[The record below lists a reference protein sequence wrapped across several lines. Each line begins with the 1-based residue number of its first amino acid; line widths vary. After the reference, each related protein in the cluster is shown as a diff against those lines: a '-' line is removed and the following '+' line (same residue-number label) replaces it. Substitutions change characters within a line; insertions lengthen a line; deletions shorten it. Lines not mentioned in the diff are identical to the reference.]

1 VIAIVRKSEIND
13 YLFCFSL
20 TYSYLCTRKRAK
32 LGGTSSIGA
41 SSIAFD
47 LHELCTEISLKYVF
61 VMCMY
66 NISLKDELLSETRR
80 SFDSEAAMDTW
91 LQQQV
96 EALLVAYNA
105 SQQAARRKAR
115 LAIAA
120 MRRQSEE
127 NGNAAMTLDDINN
140 EIQQARKARKAAV

>member
-1 VIAIVRKSEIND
+1 M
-13 YLFCFSL
+13 
-20 TYSYLCTRKRAK
+20 CT
-32 LGGTSSIGA
+32 
-41 SSIAFD
+41 
-47 LHELCTEISLKYVF
+47 
-61 VMCMY
+61 Y

-80 SFDSEAAMDTW
+80 SFDSEAAMDAW

-115 LAIAA
+115 LAIAD

-127 NGNAAMTLDDINN
+127 NGNAAMTLDDIND
-140 EIQQARKARKAAV
+140 EIRQARKARKAAV

>member
-1 VIAIVRKSEIND
+1 MSKKMRIFTAKKADIM
-13 YLFCFSL
+13 
-20 TYSYLCTRKRAK
+20 CT
-32 LGGTSSIGA
+32 
-41 SSIAFD
+41 
-47 LHELCTEISLKYVF
+47 
-61 VMCMY
+61 Y

-140 EIQQARKARKAAV
+140 EIQRCHHWTE

>member
-1 VIAIVRKSEIND
+1 
-13 YLFCFSL
+13 
-20 TYSYLCTRKRAK
+20 
-32 LGGTSSIGA
+32 
-41 SSIAFD
+41 
-47 LHELCTEISLKYVF
+47 
-61 VMCMY
+61 MCMY
-66 NISLKDELLSETRR
+66 NLSLKDELLSETRR
-80 SFDSEAAMDTW
+80 SFDSEAAMDAW

-140 EIQQARKARKAAV
+140 EIRLARKDLCNEIVKHRLTRWMQ